1 MTVSELIKELQELQD
16 SFGSEHEVVLD
27 MSRFKDENVNYYL
40 KYCIESIKQGTLFS
54 YSTKKIDNVVNL
66 VVQNKDF
73 RS

>member
-40 KYCIESIKQGTLFS
+40 KYCIESIKQGTMFS
-54 YSTKKIDNVVNL
+54 YSTKKN
-66 VVQNKDF
+66 
-73 RS
+73 R